1 VSDDTTEDWFEDMP
15 DGLYSDIESAI
26 HIHMNHDGQ
35 SDEANDWVTDLMS
48 AISPFVVRELRGLE
62 SRLTAAEAALAEIGR
77 LDGMYCRSGEG
88 SGEFRRRV
96 HWQLRR
102 LASVSAPEETT

>member
-1 VSDDTTEDWFEDMP
+1 VSDDTTELLALADREV
-15 DGLYSDIESAI
+15 A
-26 HIHMNHDGQ
+26 
-35 SDEANDWVTDLMS
+35 ANNPGWRTVRDL
-48 AISPFVVRELRGLE
+48 AAAVRGLE
-62 SRLTAAEAALAEIGR
+62 SRLTTAEAALAEIGR
-77 LDGMYCRSGEG
+77 LDGMYCRNGEG